1 MHHLIISFKNIY
13 LNAILTANLHT
24 IVNTRLL
31 VIFKRFVISLK
42 SIIYVLLITF
52 FEYL

>member
-31 VIFKRFVISLK
+31 VIFKRFAID
-42 SIIYVLLITF
+42 
-52 FEYL
+52 